1 MWLVLAF
8 ASALFA
14 GLSSI
19 LCKVGLERVSP
30 TLATAMRTA
39 VVLVFAW
46 LIVFASG
53 AHAGLRDIS
62 AHSLVFLI
70 LSGCA
75 TGASWLFYFYAL
87 SLADVSKVVAADKS
101 STILTI
107 LLASLFLGER
117 FSGLQWFGVAVLA
130 AGTYM
135 MVAARNGKKDP
146 KNSPGAAGAR
156 QKCGIIA
163 AFASAGFAALTSILG
178 KVGIENVDSDL
189 ATAIRTGVVLVMA
202 WGMVWI
208 KRKSISFQRLSE
220 RDAGFIVLS
229 GAATGASWMCFFRA
243 LQTGPASVVVPV
255 DKLSIVVAVA
265 FSSIFLREKLSKLS
279 FFGLCLIVAGTL
291 LLLVRQ

>member
-14 GLSSI
+14 GLSAI
-19 LCKVGLERVSP
+19 LCKVGIERVSP
-30 TLATAMRTA
+30 TLATAIRTA

-46 LIVFASG
+46 IIVFASG
-53 AHAGLRDIS
+53 THGGLRDIS
-62 AHSLVFLI
+62 AHALGFLI

-87 SLADVSKVVAADKS
+87 SRADVSKVVAADKS

-117 FSGLQWFGVAVLA
+117 FSGLQWLGVAVLA

-135 MVAARNGKKDP
+135 MVAAGNGKQTPQKTPD
-146 KNSPGAAGAR
+146 AAAAR
-156 QKCGIIA
+156 RKSGIIA
-163 AFASAGFAALTSILG
+163 AFASAVFAALTSILG

-189 ATAIRTGVVLVMA
+189 GTAIRTAVVLVMA

-208 KRKSISFQRLSE
+208 KRKSISFERISG

-229 GAATGASWMCFFRA
+229 GAATGASWLCFFRA

-265 FSSIFLREKLSKLS
+265 FSSIFLREKVSKLS
-279 FFGLCLIVAGTL
+279 FGGLCLIVAGTL
-291 LLLVRQ
+291 LLLLK